1 MTMVQNPNVL
11 FVLMWFVGCLVT
23 AGLVE
28 IVKKTT
34 IAQRS
39 KWVWRTLA
47 AVLIAVTTVSAW
59 FGIDGHAGNVWLIPV
74 WLVGGYYVQ
83 LVVDMKIVK
92 KIVNAI
98 IKAALKKKGIDADE

>member
-34 IAQRS
+34 VAQRS

-59 FGIDGHAGNVWLIPV
+59 FGINGHAGNAALIPV

-83 LVVDMKIVK
+83 LVVDMQIVK